1 MNIINW
7 QRWPRGNQEVYKA
20 WTPPSKKIKW
30 EEVINCK
37 TDTQWI
43 VTDDVK
49 HKLRFLMHLVGASND
64 KSVISA
70 IYLDILSSR
79 KLVPVVFLFSN
90 MPLPYGTLATILEV
104 MRLVGSVFC
113 RIAQGLFRRRY
124 LFFSG
129 IFRGYTE
136 NWV

>member
-1 MNIINW
+1 
-7 QRWPRGNQEVYKA
+7 
-20 WTPPSKKIKW
+20 
-30 EEVINCK
+30 
-37 TDTQWI
+37 
-43 VTDDVK
+43 
-49 HKLRFLMHLVGASND
+49 MHFVGISND

-90 MPLPYGTLATILEV
+90 MPLPYGTLAKILEV
-104 MRLVGSVFC
+104 MRKVGSVLC
-113 RIAQGLFRRRY
+113 RITRGLFRRRY

>member
-7 QRWPRGNQEVYKA
+7 QGWPRGNQEVYKP

-49 HKLRFLMHLVGASND
+49 HKLRFLMHLVGTSND

-90 MPLPYGTLATILEV
+90 MPLPYGTLATI
-104 MRLVGSVFC
+104 
-113 RIAQGLFRRRY
+113 
-124 LFFSG
+124 
-129 IFRGYTE
+129 
-136 NWV
+136 

>member
-1 MNIINW
+1 
-7 QRWPRGNQEVYKA
+7 
-20 WTPPSKKIKW
+20 
-30 EEVINCK
+30 
-37 TDTQWI
+37 
-43 VTDDVK
+43 
-49 HKLRFLMHLVGASND
+49 MHLVGTSND

-70 IYLDILSSR
+70 IYLDIFSSR

-90 MPLPYGTLATILEV
+90 MPLPYGTLAKILEV
-104 MRLVGSVFC
+104 MRQVGSVLC
-113 RIAQGLFRRRY
+113 RIARGLFRRRY